1 VLILSQ
7 RSGGVFPDRVDVNH
21 PAGEESADALRYLPD
36 SPTMPIGRKYNA
48 DADRFG
54 TILRQLREQRGW
66 TRQKLAQRA
75 GLAPTYI
82 GVLEAGGNVPTISTA
97 LELIEVLGGDI
108 GDIMRRLAAA
118 RVAPPG

>member
-1 VLILSQ
+1 
-7 RSGGVFPDRVDVNH
+7 
-21 PAGEESADALRYLPD
+21 
-36 SPTMPIGRKYNA
+36 MPRASRYNA

-75 GLAPTYI
+75 GMTPTYVGI
-82 GVLEAGGNVPTISTA
+82 LEQGGNVPSITSV

-108 GDIMRRLAAA
+108 GDVMRQLAAA
-118 RVAPPG
+118 RIAPPTAS